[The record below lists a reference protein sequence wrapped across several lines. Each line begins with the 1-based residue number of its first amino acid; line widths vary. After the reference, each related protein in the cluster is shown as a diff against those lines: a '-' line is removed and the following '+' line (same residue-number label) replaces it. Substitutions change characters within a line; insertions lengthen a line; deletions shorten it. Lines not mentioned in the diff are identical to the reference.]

1 MMERAIHLTPRALLE
16 SVQFKDGD
24 FGEVALVSGQM
35 QRISMIVESLENPVK
50 NFSTFGYT
58 FWTGTFQGKKVTT
71 GNSGLYAPDSALV
84 TELLCEGGV
93 NYFVR
98 VGSCGALSQEI
109 AIGDLIIADTAFRG
123 DGVTG
128 YYVDDA
134 FRPAADQAL
143 SNELETLAR
152 NADLTVHRGAVFST
166 DALLKETKEV
176 INPQIE
182 QGAIGIDMVT
192 SAFFTLTG
200 IYQKKAVAM
209 LAVSDNLITGEIG
222 FSDTR
227 YFDTEHRSTE
237 LALTMVQSIYARTW

>member
-16 SVQFKDGD
+16 SMQFKDGD
-24 FGEVALVSGQM
+24 FGEIALVSGQM
-35 QRISMIVESLENPVK
+35 QRVTMILEALENPRQ
-50 NFSTFGYT
+50 NFSAFGYT
-58 FWTGTFQGKKVTT
+58 FWTGTSEGKKVTT

-93 NYFVR
+93 QYFVR

-109 AIGDLIIADTAFRG
+109 AIGDLIIADTALRG

-134 FRPAADQAL
+134 FRPAADRAL
-143 SNELETLAR
+143 SDKLEELAR
-152 NADLTVHRGAVFST
+152 SAGLKVHRGSVFTT

-192 SAFFTLTG
+192 SAFLTITG

-222 FSDTR
+222 FSDPR
-227 YFDTEHRSTE
+227 YFDTEHRSTAV
-237 LALTMVQSIYARTW
+237 ALNMVESIYGE

>member
-1 MMERAIHLTPRALLE
+1 MERDIHLTPRALLE
-16 SVQFKDGD
+16 SVQYKEGD
-24 FGEVALVSGQM
+24 FGEIALVSGQM
-35 QRISMIVESLENPVK
+35 QRVTMILESLENPTE

-58 FWTGTFQGKKVTT
+58 FWTGTFQGRKVTT

-84 TELLCEGGV
+84 TELLCEAGV
-93 NYFVR
+93 QYFVR

-109 AIGDLIIADTAFRG
+109 EIGDLIIADTALRG

-134 FRPAADQAL
+134 FLPTADQAL

-152 NADLTVHRGAVFST
+152 NADLKVHRGAVFTT

-176 INPQIE
+176 INPKIE
-182 QGAIGIDMVT
+182 QGAIAIDMVT
-192 SAFFTLTG
+192 SPFLTITG

-237 LALTMVQSIYARTW
+237 IALNMVQRIYAQ

>member
-1 MMERAIHLTPRALLE
+1 MMERDIHLTPRALLE
-16 SVQFKDGD
+16 SVQFKEGD
-24 FGEVALVSGQM
+24 FGEIALVSGQM
-35 QRISMIVESLENPVK
+35 QRVTMILESLENPIK

-84 TELLCEGGV
+84 TELLCVGGV
-93 NYFVR
+93 DYFVR

-109 AIGDLIIADTAFRG
+109 EIGDLIIADTALRG

-134 FRPAADQAL
+134 FLPTADLAL

-152 NADLTVHRGAVFST
+152 NADLKVHRGSVFTT

-176 INPQIE
+176 INPRIE
-182 QGAIGIDMVT
+182 QGAIAIDMVT
-192 SAFFTLTG
+192 SPFLTITG

-227 YFDTEHRSTE
+227 YFDTEQRSTE
-237 LALTMVQSIYARTW
+237 IALNMVQRIYAQ